1 MKKLTILLL
10 LALVLIP
17 LASSDETNETYIRV
31 VKIDQPGDIDNS
43 DDAYDAYGVVYA
55 GLQAEFENN
64 GWCLVASR
72 PQGPPVF
79 DVYLALISLQHS
91 EDSSSQ
97 YVASWQVL
105 EPIQSADGSELLDL
119 VDSRTLVSN
128 DLDSIVAD
136 IVETLQSVF
145 VYRTGTGK

>member
-17 LASSDETNETYIRV
+17 LASSDETDETYIGV
-31 VKIDQPGDIDNS
+31 VKYNEPEDVDC
-43 DDAYDAYGVVYA
+43 YDEFAVVYD
-55 GLQAEFENN
+55 GLLSEFEHN
-64 GWCLVASR
+64 GWSMLTSR
-72 PQGPPVF
+72 SQGPPVF
-79 DVYLALISLQHS
+79 DVYLALIPLQHS
-91 EDSSSQ
+91 DDSSSQ
-97 YVASWQVL
+97 YVASWQVV

-145 VYRTGTGK
+145 FYRTGTGK